1 MDLLALSCTIS
12 SKVLL
17 IVSKDD
23 LLVTDV
29 EPNAYESVRFG
40 ANNCKILEVSDEVLS
55 EGSLLFFECD
65 GCLGDSPLLS
75 SLIELSLDELSL
87 DPLLSADSPDH
98 GGVI

>member
-1 MDLLALSCTIS
+1 M
-12 SKVLL
+12 

-55 EGSLLFFECD
+55 EGSLQFFECD